1 MGPISMKSH
10 YRAVV
15 IGGGV
20 VGCSVLYHLAKAGW
34 SDVLLIERSELTS
47 GSSWHAAG
55 GFHTLNGD
63 PNVARLQAYT
73 VSLYK
78 ELEEISG
85 QSCSLHLTGGVMM
98 ADSPERMDFLRLAHA
113 KGRYLGMDTE
123 LITPSEARAMF
134 PLMDET
140 KFVGAMWDPVEGH
153 LDPSGTTHAYAKAAR
168 KLGAEIVLRNRV
180 TELTQATDGTWNVVT
195 EQGTVKAEHVVN
207 CGGLWAREIGRMV
220 GLELPLLAMEH
231 MYLLTEPM
239 PAVEEFN
246 AATGREMVGVLD
258 FKGEIYTR
266 QERNGVLLGTYEKA
280 CKPWSPVETPWDFG
294 HELLAPDLD
303 RISPSLEIGFEHF
316 PGIANAGIK
325 QVINGPF
332 TFAPDGNPL
341 VGPVQG
347 LTNFWCA
354 CAVMAGFSQGGG
366 VGLALSNWMVNG
378 EPGFDVWGMDVA
390 RFGEWATL
398 RYTNAKV
405 RENYSRRFSIR
416 FPNEELPAARPAQTT
431 PLYDTMRAQGAVM
444 GDSWGLETP
453 LWFAPEGVEAKDVV
467 SFHRSNDFE
476 HVGNEVRATRERV
489 GVTEIAN
496 FAKYEIR
503 GSGSADF
510 LNRLMTNR
518 MPKPGRLVLTPMLN
532 EAGKLIGDFTVA
544 NMGPGAGEDRFMIWG
559 SSAAQKYHMRWF
571 EQHLPKDGTVRIHRF
586 DQTLVGLSIAGPKS
600 QEVLAGLCDEDVS
613 TSAFRFMD
621 VREMAVAGAP
631 CIVNRISYTGDLG
644 YEIWMQPA
652 YERLV
657 YSAIKEAGEKH
668 GIVDFGMR
676 ALLSMRLEKN
686 FPTWFR
692 ELRPIY
698 GPFEG
703 AMERFVKLEKNEF
716 IGRDAAARENAAGPK
731 LRRVSFIVDAL
742 DADVMG
748 DEPIWA
754 RIGDRDFGTVEQPHG
769 YGAPRFGADG
779 ADVGAP
785 TSPLW
790 GGRTEGS
797 GGGASAGSADTSPPT
812 PALRADPPHEGEGK
826 DSFCIR
832 GIRDGEWAVVGWVT
846 SGGYAHWVQKSVA
859 QGYVPAELAGD
870 ESAGLFEIEIL
881 GQRRPARINIEP
893 PFDPTGDRMRA

>member
-1 MGPISMKSH
+1 MKSH
-10 YRAVV
+10 AKAVV

-34 SDVLLIERSELTS
+34 TDIMLIERSELTS

-63 PNVARLQAYT
+63 PNVAKLQAYT
-73 VSLYK
+73 VQLYREIE
-78 ELEEISG
+78 ELSG

-98 ADSPERMDFLRLAHA
+98 ADTPERMDFLRLAHA

-123 LITPSEARAMF
+123 LITPSEAKAMF

-140 KFVGAMWDPVEGH
+140 NFVGAMWDPVEGH

-180 TELTQATDGTWNVVT
+180 VELTQEVDGTWNVVT

-220 GLELPLLAMEH
+220 GVELPLLAMEH

-239 PAVEEFN
+239 PEVEEFN
-246 AATGREMVGVLD
+246 KSTGREMIGVMD

-266 QERNGVLLGTYEKA
+266 QERNGILLGTYEKA
-280 CKPWSPVETPWDFG
+280 CKPWSPVNTPWDFG
-294 HELLAPDLD
+294 HELLQPDID
-303 RISPSLEIGFEHF
+303 RIAPSLEIGFKHF
-316 PGIANAGIK
+316 PGIEKAGIK
-325 QVINGPF
+325 QIINGPF
-332 TFAPDGNPL
+332 TFALDGNPL

-378 EPGFDVWGMDVA
+378 DPGFDVWGMDVA
-390 RFGEWATL
+390 RFGEWASL

-431 PLYDTMRAQGAVM
+431 PLYDTMLANNAVM

-453 LWFAPEGVEAKDVV
+453 LWFAPKGTEPKDIV
-467 SFHRSNDFE
+467 SFHRSNDFGPIGE
-476 HVGNEVRATRERV
+476 EVRATRERV

-496 FAKYEIR
+496 FAKYEVSGP
-503 GSGSADF
+503 GSEDF

-518 MPKPGRLVLTPMLN
+518 MPKIGRIVLTPMLN
-532 EAGKLIGDFTVA
+532 EFGRLIGDFTIA
-544 NMGPGAGEDRFMIWG
+544 KAGEERFMIWS

-571 EQHLPKDGTVRIHRF
+571 EKHLPRDGSVRIHRF
-586 DQTLVGLSIAGPKS
+586 DQTLVGLSIAGPRSRDLLQKL
-600 QEVLAGLCDEDVS
+600 VDVDVS
-613 TSAFRFMD
+613 TKAFRFMD
-621 VREMAVAGAP
+621 FREMAVGGAP
-631 CIVNRISYTGDLG
+631 CMVNRITYTGDLG
-644 YEIWMQPA
+644 YEIWMAPA
-652 YERLV
+652 YQRLV
-657 YSAIKEAGEKH
+657 YKAIKDAGEEF
-668 GIVDFGMR
+668 GLVNFGMR

-703 AMERFVKLEKNEF
+703 AMDRFIKLEKNDF
-716 IGRDAAARENAAGPK
+716 IGREAAAKEQTEGPK
-731 LRRVSFIVDAL
+731 RRRVSFIVDAA

-754 RIGDRDFGTVEQPHG
+754 KVGGKDFGTVEKPHG
-769 YGAPRFGADG
+769 YGAPRFDISGKE
-779 ADVGAP
+779 V
-785 TSPLW
+785 
-790 GGRTEGS
+790 RGS
-797 GGGASAGSADTSPPT
+797 RAAEGASAV
-812 PALRADPPHEGEGK
+812 
-826 DSFCIR
+826 R
-832 GIRDGEWAVVGWVT
+832 GIVDGDWRVVGWIT
-846 SGGYAHWVQKSVA
+846 SGGYAHYVQKSMA
-859 QGYVPAELAGD
+859 QGYVPAALAEN

-881 GQRRPARINIEP
+881 GHRRPARINVEP
-893 PFDPTGDRMRA
+893 PFDPSGEKMRA

>member
-1 MGPISMKSH
+1 MKSH
-10 YRAVV
+10 AKAVV

-34 SDVLLIERSELTS
+34 TDIMLIERSELTS

-63 PNVARLQAYT
+63 PNVAKLQAYT
-73 VSLYK
+73 VQLYR
-78 ELEEISG
+78 EIEALSG

-98 ADSPERMDFLRLAHA
+98 ADTPERMDFLRLAHA

-123 LITPSEARAMF
+123 LITPSEAKAMF

-140 KFVGAMWDPVEGH
+140 NFVGAMWDPVEGH

-180 TELTQATDGTWNVVT
+180 VELTQEVDGTWNVVT
-195 EQGTVKAEHVVN
+195 EQGTVKAEHIVN

-220 GLELPLLAMEH
+220 GVELPLLAMEH

-239 PAVEEFN
+239 PEVEEFN
-246 AATGREMVGVLD
+246 KSTGREMIGVMD

-266 QERNGVLLGTYEKA
+266 QERNGILLGTYEKA
-280 CKPWSPVETPWDFG
+280 CKPWSPVNTPWDFG
-294 HELLAPDLD
+294 HELLQPDID
-303 RISPSLEIGFEHF
+303 RIAPSLEIGFKHF
-316 PGIANAGIK
+316 PGIEKAGIK
-325 QVINGPF
+325 QIINGPF
-332 TFAPDGNPL
+332 TFALDGNPL

-366 VGLALSNWMVNG
+366 VGLALSNWMVHG
-378 EPGFDVWGMDVA
+378 DPGFDVWGMDVA

-431 PLYDTMRAQGAVM
+431 PLYDTMLANNAVM

-453 LWFAPEGVEAKDVV
+453 LWFAPKGTEPKDIV
-467 SFHRSNDFE
+467 SFHRSNDFGPIGE
-476 HVGNEVRATRERV
+476 EVRATREKV

-496 FAKYEIR
+496 FAKYEVSGL
-503 GSGSADF
+503 GSEDF

-518 MPKPGRLVLTPMLN
+518 MPKTGRIVLTPMLN
-532 EAGKLIGDFTVA
+532 EFGRLIGDFTIAKV
-544 NMGPGAGEDRFMIWG
+544 GEERFMIWS

-571 EQHLPKDGTVRIHRF
+571 EKHLPKDGPTASQVRIHRF

-600 QEVLAGLCDEDVS
+600 RDLLQKLVDVDIS
-613 TSAFRFMD
+613 TKAFRFMD
-621 VREMAVAGAP
+621 FREMAVGGAP
-631 CIVNRISYTGDLG
+631 CMVNRITYTGDLG
-644 YEIWMQPA
+644 YEIWMAPA
-652 YERLV
+652 YQRLV
-657 YSAIKEAGEKH
+657 YKAIKDAGEEF
-668 GIVDFGMR
+668 GLVDFGMR

-703 AMERFVKLEKNEF
+703 AMDRFVKLEKNDF
-716 IGRDAAARENAAGPK
+716 IGRESAAREQAEGPK
-731 LRRVSFIVDAL
+731 LRRVSFIVDAA

-754 RIGDRDFGTVEQPHG
+754 KVGGKDYGTVEKPHG
-769 YGAPRFGADG
+769 YGAQRFDTDG
-779 ADVGAP
+779 KEV
-785 TSPLW
+785 
-790 GGRTEGS
+790 RGS
-797 GGGASAGSADTSPPT
+797 RAAEGASAV
-812 PALRADPPHEGEGK
+812 
-826 DSFCIR
+826 R
-832 GIRDGEWAVVGWVT
+832 GIVDGDWRVVGWVT
-846 SGGYAHWVQKSVA
+846 SGGYAHYVQESMA
-859 QGYVPAELAGD
+859 QGYVPAALAGD

-881 GQRRPARINIEP
+881 GSRRPARINVEP
-893 PFDPTGDRMRA
+893 PFDPSGEKMRT

>member
-1 MGPISMKSH
+1 MKTH
-10 YRAVV
+10 AKAVV

-20 VGCSVLYHLAKAGW
+20 VGCSVLYHLARAGW
-34 SDVLLIERSELTS
+34 TDVVLIERSELTS

-73 VSLYK
+73 VQLYK
-78 ELEEISG
+78 ELEELSG

-98 ADSPERMDFLRLAHA
+98 ADTPERMDFLRLAHA

-123 LITPSEARAMF
+123 LITPSEAKAMF
-134 PLMDET
+134 PLMDEAN
-140 KFVGAMWDPVEGH
+140 FVGAMWDPVEGH

-180 TELTQATDGTWNVVT
+180 IELTQDADGTWNVVT
-195 EQGTVKAEHVVN
+195 EQGTVRCEHVVN

-239 PAVEEFN
+239 PEVEEFN
-246 AATGREMVGVLD
+246 ARTGREMVGVLD

-280 CKPWSPVETPWDFG
+280 CKPWSPIDTPWDFG
-294 HELLAPDLD
+294 HELLPPDLD
-303 RISPSLEIGFEHF
+303 RIAPSLEVGFRHF
-316 PGIANAGIK
+316 PGIADAGIK

-366 VGLALSNWMVNG
+366 VGLALSNWMVDG
-378 EPGFDVWGMDVA
+378 DPGFDVWGMDVA

-431 PLYDTMRAQGAVM
+431 PLYDTMVAQNAVM

-453 LWFAPEGVEAKDVV
+453 LWFAPPGTEPRDIV
-467 SFHRSNDFE
+467 SFRRSNDFE
-476 HVGNEVRATRERV
+476 HVGNEVRAVRERV

-496 FAKYEIR
+496 FAKYEVA
-503 GSGSADF
+503 GPGAEPF

-518 MPKPGRLVLTPMLN
+518 MPKPGRIVLTPMLN
-532 EAGKLIGDFTVA
+532 EFGKLIGDFTIA
-544 NMGPGAGEDRFMIWG
+544 NLTAAGGERFIVWG

-571 EQHLPKDGTVRIHRF
+571 EKHLPDDESVRIHRF
-586 DQTLVGLSIAGPKS
+586 DQTLAGLSIAGPRS
-600 QEVLAGLCDEDVS
+600 QELLQKLVDADVS
-613 TSAFRFMD
+613 SKAFRFMD
-621 VREMAVAGAP
+621 CREMAVGGAP
-631 CIVNRISYTGDLG
+631 SIVNRITYTGDLG

-652 YERLV
+652 WQRLI
-657 YSAIKEAGEKH
+657 YQAIKQAGEEF

-703 AMERFVKLEKNEF
+703 AMDRFVKLEKNDF
-716 IGRDAAARENAAGPK
+716 IGREAAAREQADGPK
-731 LRRVSFIVDAL
+731 LRRVSMIVDAL

-754 RIGDRDFGTVEQPHG
+754 RVDGTDHGTVEKPHG
-769 YGAPRFGADG
+769 YGAPRFDEAGR
-779 ADVGAP
+779 P
-785 TSPLW
+785 ISPLV
-790 GGRTEGS
+790 
-797 GGGASAGSADTSPPT
+797 
-812 PALRADPPHEGEGK
+812 GEIGQSR
-826 DSFCIR
+826 DSSHIR
-832 GIRDGEWAVVGWVT
+832 GIRDGEWSVVGWVT
-846 SGGYAHWVQKSVA
+846 SGGYAHHVGRSMA
-859 QGYVPAELAGD
+859 QGYVPAALAED
-870 ESAGLFEIEIL
+870 ESEGVFEIEIL
-881 GQRRPARINIEP
+881 GRRRPARINVEP
-893 PFDPTGDRMRA
+893 LFDPTGEKMRA

>member
-1 MGPISMKSH
+1 MKSH
-10 YRAVV
+10 VKAVV

-34 SDVLLIERSELTS
+34 TDIMLIERSELTS

-63 PNVARLQAYT
+63 PNVAKLQAYT
-73 VSLYK
+73 VQLYK
-78 ELEEISG
+78 EIEELSG

-98 ADSPERMDFLRLAHA
+98 ADTPERMDFLRLAHA

-123 LITPSEARAMF
+123 LITPSEAKAMF
-134 PLMDET
+134 PLMDE
-140 KFVGAMWDPVEGH
+140 KNFVGAMWDPVEGH

-180 TELTQATDGTWNVVT
+180 VELTQEADGTWNVVT

-220 GLELPLLAMEH
+220 GVELPVLAMEH

-239 PAVEEFN
+239 PEVEEFN
-246 AATGREMVGVLD
+246 RSTGREMIGVLD

-266 QERNGVLLGTYEKA
+266 QERNGILLGTYEKA
-280 CKPWSPVETPWDFG
+280 CKPWSPVSTPWDFG
-294 HELLAPDLD
+294 HELLPPDID
-303 RISPSLEIGFEHF
+303 RIAPSLEIGFKHF
-316 PGIANAGIK
+316 PGIEKAGIK
-325 QVINGPF
+325 QIINGPF
-332 TFAPDGNPL
+332 TFALDGNPL

-366 VGLALSNWMVNG
+366 VGLALSNWMVHG
-378 EPGFDVWGMDVA
+378 DPGFDVWGMDVA

-431 PLYDTMRAQGAVM
+431 PLYDTMLANNAVM

-453 LWFAPEGVEAKDVV
+453 LWFAPKGTEPKDIV
-467 SFHRSNDFE
+467 SFHRSNDFGPIGE
-476 HVGNEVRATRERV
+476 EVRATRERV

-496 FAKYEIR
+496 FAKYEV
-503 GSGSADF
+503 SGPGAEDF

-518 MPKPGRLVLTPMLN
+518 MPKTGRIVLTPMVN
-532 EAGKLIGDFTVA
+532 EFGRLIGDFTIA
-544 NMGPGAGEDRFMIWG
+544 KTGEDRFMIWG

-571 EQHLPKDGTVRIHRF
+571 EKHLPKDGSVRIHRF
-586 DQTLVGLSIAGPKS
+586 DQTLVGLSIAGPSARNLLQKL
-600 QEVLAGLCDEDVS
+600 VDVDVS
-613 TSAFRFMD
+613 TKAFRFMD
-621 VREMAVAGAP
+621 FREMAVGGAP
-631 CIVNRISYTGDLG
+631 CMVNRITYTGDLG
-644 YEIWMQPA
+644 YEIWMAPA
-652 YERLV
+652 YQRLV
-657 YSAIKEAGEKH
+657 YKTIKEAGEEF
-668 GIVDFGMR
+668 GLVDFGMR

-703 AMERFVKLEKNEF
+703 SMDRFIKLEKNDF
-716 IGRDAAARENAAGPK
+716 IGREAAAREQAQGPK
-731 LRRVSFIVDAL
+731 LRRVSFIVDAA

-754 RIGDRDFGTVEQPHG
+754 KVSKDYGTVEKPHG
-769 YGAPRFGADG
+769 YGAPRFDETGKE
-779 ADVGAP
+779 V
-785 TSPLW
+785 
-790 GGRTEGS
+790 RGS
-797 GGGASAGSADTSPPT
+797 EAAEGASAV
-812 PALRADPPHEGEGK
+812 
-826 DSFCIR
+826 R
-832 GIRDGEWAVVGWVT
+832 GIVDGEWRVVGWVT
-846 SGGYAHWVQKSVA
+846 SGGYAHYVQKSMA
-859 QGYVPAELAGD
+859 QGYVPAALAED

-881 GQRRPARINIEP
+881 GHRRPARINVEP
-893 PFDPTGDRMRA
+893 PFDPSGEKMRT

>member
-1 MGPISMKSH
+1 MKSH
-10 YRAVV
+10 AKAIV

-34 SDVLLIERSELTS
+34 TDIMLIERSELTS

-63 PNVARLQAYT
+63 PNVAKLQAYT
-73 VSLYK
+73 VQLYR
-78 ELEEISG
+78 EIEQLSG

-98 ADSPERMDFLRLAHA
+98 ADTPERMNFLRLAHA

-123 LITPSEARAMF
+123 LITPSEAKAMF

-140 KFVGAMWDPVEGH
+140 NFVGAMWDPVEGH

-180 TELTQATDGTWNVVT
+180 VELTQEVDGTWNVVT

-220 GLELPLLAMEH
+220 GVELPLLAMEH

-239 PAVEEFN
+239 PEVEEFN
-246 AATGREMVGVLD
+246 KSTGREMIGVMD

-266 QERNGVLLGTYEKA
+266 QERNGILLGTYEKA
-280 CKPWSPVETPWDFG
+280 CKPWSPVNTPWDFG
-294 HELLAPDLD
+294 HELLQPDID
-303 RISPSLEIGFEHF
+303 RIAPSLEIGFKHF
-316 PGIANAGIK
+316 PGIEKAGIK
-325 QVINGPF
+325 QIINGPF
-332 TFAPDGNPL
+332 TFALDGNPL

-366 VGLALSNWMVNG
+366 VGLALSNWMVHG
-378 EPGFDVWGMDVA
+378 DPGFDVWGMDVA

-431 PLYDTMRAQGAVM
+431 PLYDTMLANNAVM

-453 LWFAPEGVEAKDVV
+453 LWFAPKGTEPKDIV
-467 SFHRSNDFE
+467 SFHRSNDFGSIGE
-476 HVGNEVRATRERV
+476 EVRATREKV

-496 FAKYEIR
+496 FAKYEVSGP
-503 GSGSADF
+503 GSEDF

-518 MPKPGRLVLTPMLN
+518 MPKTGRIVLTPMLN
-532 EAGKLIGDFTVA
+532 EFGRLIGDFTIA
-544 NMGPGAGEDRFMIWG
+544 KAGEGRFMIWS

-571 EQHLPKDGTVRIHRF
+571 EKHLPKDAPGTSQVRIHRF

-600 QEVLAGLCDEDVS
+600 RDLLQKLVDVDIS
-613 TSAFRFMD
+613 TKAFRFMD
-621 VREMAVAGAP
+621 FREMAVGGAP
-631 CIVNRISYTGDLG
+631 CMVNRITYTGDLG
-644 YEIWMQPA
+644 YEIWMAPA
-652 YERLV
+652 YQRLV
-657 YSAIKEAGEKH
+657 YKAIKDAGEEF
-668 GIVDFGMR
+668 GLVDFGMR

-703 AMERFVKLEKNEF
+703 AMDRFVKLEKNDF
-716 IGRDAAARENAAGPK
+716 IGREPAAREQAEGPK
-731 LRRVSFIVDAL
+731 LRRVSFIVDAA

-754 RIGDRDFGTVEQPHG
+754 KVGGKDYGTVEKPHG
-769 YGAPRFGADG
+769 YGAARFDTDG
-779 ADVGAP
+779 KEV
-785 TSPLW
+785 
-790 GGRTEGS
+790 RGS
-797 GGGASAGSADTSPPT
+797 SAAEGASAV
-812 PALRADPPHEGEGK
+812 
-826 DSFCIR
+826 R
-832 GIRDGEWAVVGWVT
+832 GIVDGDWRVVGWVT
-846 SGGYAHWVQKSVA
+846 SGGYAHYVQKSLA
-859 QGYVPAELAGD
+859 QGYVPAALAAD

-881 GQRRPARINIEP
+881 GSRRPARINVEP
-893 PFDPTGDRMRA
+893 PFDPSGEKMRA

>member
-1 MGPISMKSH
+1 MKSH
-10 YRAVV
+10 VKAVV

-20 VGCSVLYHLAKAGW
+20 VGCSVLFHLAKAGW
-34 SDVLLIERSELTS
+34 KDVMLIERSELTS

-63 PNVARLQAYT
+63 PNVAKLQAYT
-73 VSLYK
+73 VQLYK
-78 ELEEISG
+78 ELEELSG
-85 QSCSLHLTGGVMM
+85 QSCSLHLTGGIMM

-123 LITPSEARAMF
+123 LITPSEAKAMF

-140 KFVGAMWDPVEGH
+140 NFVGAMWDPVEGH
-153 LDPSGTTHAYAKAAR
+153 LDPSGTTHAYAKAAQ

-180 TELTQATDGTWNVVT
+180 IELTQEPDGTWNVVT

-207 CGGLWAREIGRMV
+207 CGGLWAREVGRMV
-220 GLELPLLAMEH
+220 GLELPVLAMEH

-239 PAVEEFN
+239 KEVEEFN
-246 AATGREMVGVLD
+246 KSTGREMVGVLD

-266 QERNGVLLGTYEKA
+266 QERNGILLGTYEKA
-280 CKPWSPVETPWDFG
+280 AKPWSPVNTPWDFG

-303 RISPSLEIGFEHF
+303 RIAPSLEIGFKHF

-325 QVINGPF
+325 QIINGPF

-347 LTNFWCA
+347 LTNYWTA

-366 VGLALSNWMVNG
+366 VGLTLANWMVHG
-378 EPGFDVWGMDVA
+378 DPGADVWGMDVT
-390 RFGEWATL
+390 RFGEWASL

-431 PLYDTMRAQGAVM
+431 PLYDTMVAQNAVM

-453 LWFAPEGVEAKDVV
+453 LWFAPKGTEPKDVV

-476 HVGNEVRATRERV
+476 HIGNEVRAVRNSV

-496 FAKYEIR
+496 FAKYEV
-503 GSGSADF
+503 SGPGAEDF

-518 MPKPGRLVLTPMLN
+518 MPKIGRIVLTPMLN
-532 EAGKLIGDFTVA
+532 EFGKLIGDFTIA
-544 NMGPGAGEDRFMIWG
+544 KAGAERFMIWG

-571 EQHLPKDGTVRIHRF
+571 EKHLPKDGSVRIHRF

-600 QEVLAGLCDEDVS
+600 RALLQKLVDMDVS
-613 TSAFRFMD
+613 NGAFKFMD
-621 VREMAVAGAP
+621 FREIAVGGAP
-631 CIVNRISYTGDLG
+631 CLVNRISYTGDLG
-644 YEIWMQPA
+644 YEIWMAPA
-652 YERLV
+652 YQRLV
-657 YSAIKEAGEKH
+657 YEDIKQEGEEF
-668 GIVDFGMR
+668 GIADFGMR

-698 GPFEG
+698 GVYEG
-703 AMERFVKLEKNEF
+703 SMDRFIKLEKNDF
-716 IGRDAAARENAAGPK
+716 IGRDVAAKEHQDGPK
-731 LRRVSFIVDAL
+731 LRRVSFVVDAL

-754 RIGDRDFGTVEQPHG
+754 KIGDKDFGTVEKPHG
-769 YGAPRFGADG
+769 YGAPRFGEDG
-779 ADVGAP
+779 KE
-785 TSPLW
+785 L
-790 GGRTEGS
+790 RGS
-797 GGGASAGSADTSPPT
+797 EASEGASA
-812 PALRADPPHEGEGK
+812 
-826 DSFCIR
+826 IR
-832 GIRDGEWAVVGWVT
+832 GIVDGEWRVVGWIT
-846 SGGYAHWVQKSVA
+846 SGGYGHHVEKSMA
-859 QGYVPAELAGD
+859 QGYVPAGLAD
-870 ESAGLFEIEIL
+870 NEDSGLFEIEIL
-881 GQRRPARINIEP
+881 GHRRPARINIEP
-893 PFDPTGDRMRA
+893 PFDPSGEKMRG

>member
-1 MGPISMKSH
+1 MKSH
-10 YRAVV
+10 AKAVV

-34 SDVLLIERSELTS
+34 TDIMLIERSELTS

-63 PNVARLQAYT
+63 PNVAKLQAYT
-73 VSLYK
+73 VQLYK
-78 ELEEISG
+78 EIEEISG

-98 ADSPERMDFLRLAHA
+98 ADTPERMDFLRLAHA

-123 LITPSEARAMF
+123 LITPSEAKAMF

-140 KFVGAMWDPVEGH
+140 NFVGAMWDPVEGH

-180 TELTQATDGTWNVVT
+180 VELTQEVDGTWNVVT

-220 GLELPLLAMEH
+220 GVELPVLAMEH

-239 PAVEEFN
+239 PEVEEFN
-246 AATGREMVGVLD
+246 KSTGREMIGVLD

-266 QERNGVLLGTYEKA
+266 QERNGILLGTYEKA
-280 CKPWSPVETPWDFG
+280 CKPWSPVNTPWDFG
-294 HELLAPDLD
+294 HELLQPDID
-303 RISPSLEIGFEHF
+303 RIAPSLEIGFKHF
-316 PGIANAGIK
+316 PGIEKAGIK
-325 QVINGPF
+325 QIINGPF
-332 TFAPDGNPL
+332 TFALDGNPL

-366 VGLALSNWMVNG
+366 VGLALSNWMVHG
-378 EPGFDVWGMDVA
+378 DPGFDVWGMDVA

-431 PLYDTMRAQGAVM
+431 PLYDTMLANNAVM

-453 LWFAPEGVEAKDVV
+453 LWFAPKGSEPKDVV
-467 SFHRSNDFE
+467 SFHRSNDFRPIGE
-476 HVGNEVRATRERV
+476 EVRATRERV

-496 FAKYEIR
+496 FAKYEV
-503 GSGSADF
+503 SGPGAEDF

-518 MPKPGRLVLTPMLN
+518 MPKTGRIVLTPMLN
-532 EAGKLIGDFTVA
+532 EFGRLIGDFTIA
-544 NMGPGAGEDRFMIWG
+544 KAGPRGGEDRFMIWG

-571 EQHLPKDGTVRIHRF
+571 EKHLPKDGPRASEVRIHRF

-600 QEVLAGLCDEDVS
+600 RDLLQKLVDVDIS
-613 TSAFRFMD
+613 TKAFRFMD
-621 VREMAVAGAP
+621 FREMAVGGAP
-631 CIVNRISYTGDLG
+631 CMVNRITYTGDLG
-644 YEIWMQPA
+644 YEIWMAPA
-652 YERLV
+652 YQRLV
-657 YSAIKEAGEKH
+657 YKAIKEAGEEF
-668 GIVDFGMR
+668 GLVDFGMR

-703 AMERFVKLEKNEF
+703 SMDRFIKLEKNDF
-716 IGRDAAARENAAGPK
+716 IGREAAAKEQAEGPK
-731 LRRVSFIVDAL
+731 LRRVSFIVDAA

-754 RIGDRDFGTVEQPHG
+754 KVGGKDYGTVEKPHG
-769 YGAPRFGADG
+769 YGAPRFDA
-779 ADVGAP
+779 
-785 TSPLW
+785 
-790 GGRTEGS
+790 GGKEVRGS
-797 GGGASAGSADTSPPT
+797 NAAEGASAV
-812 PALRADPPHEGEGK
+812 
-826 DSFCIR
+826 R
-832 GIRDGEWAVVGWVT
+832 GIVDGDWRVVGWVT
-846 SGGYAHWVQKSVA
+846 SGGYAHYVEKSMA
-859 QGYVPAELAGD
+859 QGYVPAALAEN

-881 GQRRPARINIEP
+881 GQRRPARINVEP
-893 PFDPTGDRMRA
+893 PFDPSGEKMRT

>member
-1 MGPISMKSH
+1 MKSH
-10 YRAVV
+10 VKAVV

-34 SDVLLIERSELTS
+34 TDIMLIERSELTS

-63 PNVARLQAYT
+63 PNVAKLQAYT
-73 VSLYK
+73 VQLYK
-78 ELEEISG
+78 EIEEISG

-98 ADSPERMDFLRLAHA
+98 ADTPERMDFLRLAHA

-123 LITPSEARAMF
+123 LITPSEAKAMF
-134 PLMDET
+134 PLMDE
-140 KFVGAMWDPVEGH
+140 KNFVGAMWDPVEGH
-153 LDPSGTTHAYAKAAR
+153 LDPSGTTIAYSKAAK

-180 TELTQATDGTWNVVT
+180 VDLTQQPDGTWNVVT
-195 EQGTVKAEHVVN
+195 EQGTVHAEHVVN

-220 GLELPLLAMEH
+220 GVELPVLAMEH

-239 PAVEEFN
+239 PEVEEFN
-246 AATGREMVGVLD
+246 KSTGREMIGVLD

-266 QERNGVLLGTYEKA
+266 QERNGILLGTYEKA
-280 CKPWSPVETPWDFG
+280 CKPWSPVNTPWDFG
-294 HELLAPDLD
+294 HELLQPDID
-303 RISPSLEIGFEHF
+303 RIAPSLEIGFKHF
-316 PGIANAGIK
+316 PGIEKAGIK
-325 QVINGPF
+325 QIINGPF
-332 TFAPDGNPL
+332 TFALDGNPL

-366 VGLALSNWMVNG
+366 VGLALSNWMVHG
-378 EPGFDVWGMDVA
+378 DPGFDVWGMDVA
-390 RFGEWATL
+390 RFGEWASL

-431 PLYDTMRAQGAVM
+431 PLYDTMLANNAVM

-453 LWFAPEGVEAKDVV
+453 LWFAPKGTEPKDIV
-467 SFHRSNDFE
+467 SFHRSNDFGPIGE
-476 HVGNEVRATRERV
+476 EVRATRDKV

-496 FAKYEIR
+496 FAKYEV
-503 GSGSADF
+503 SGPGAEDF

-518 MPKPGRLVLTPMLN
+518 MPKVGRIVLTPMVN
-532 EAGKLIGDFTVA
+532 EFGKLIGDFTIA
-544 NMGPGAGEDRFMIWG
+544 KAGPRNGEDRFMIWG

-571 EQHLPKDGTVRIHRF
+571 EKHLPKDGSVRIHRF

-600 QEVLAGLCDEDVS
+600 RDLLQKLVDVDVS
-613 TSAFRFMD
+613 TKAFRFMD
-621 VREMAVAGAP
+621 FREMAVGGAP
-631 CIVNRISYTGDLG
+631 CMVNRITYTGDLG
-644 YEIWMQPA
+644 YEIWMAPA
-652 YERLV
+652 YQRLV
-657 YSAIKEAGEKH
+657 YKAIKDAGAEF

-703 AMERFVKLEKNEF
+703 SMDRFIKLEKNDF
-716 IGRDAAARENAAGPK
+716 IGREASAKEHAEGPK
-731 LRRVSFIVDAL
+731 VRRVSFIVDAI

-754 RIGDRDFGTVEQPHG
+754 KVGKDYGTVEKPHG
-769 YGAPRFGADG
+769 YGAPRFDETGKE
-779 ADVGAP
+779 V
-785 TSPLW
+785 
-790 GGRTEGS
+790 RGS
-797 GGGASAGSADTSPPT
+797 KAAEGASAV
-812 PALRADPPHEGEGK
+812 
-826 DSFCIR
+826 R
-832 GIRDGEWAVVGWVT
+832 GIVDGEWRVVGWVT
-846 SGGYAHWVQKSVA
+846 SGGYAHYVQKSMA
-859 QGYVPAELAGD
+859 QGYVPAALVED

-881 GQRRPARINIEP
+881 GHRRPARINVEP
-893 PFDPTGDRMRA
+893 PFDPSGEKMRT